1 MVQKYAVTMS
11 ESIIE
16 RIKTIVLEYLEDE
29 EVRIGVFGSRVK
41 GSQRKGSDIDIA
53 VIPKNRWNETK
64 LTLLRERL
72 ENSNIPWKVDLV
84 DFSKVDEEFKSF
96 TSKNMILW
104 KK

>member
-1 MVQKYAVTMS
+1 MS

-16 RIKTIVLEYLEDE
+16 RIMFIVLEYLGDE
-29 EVRIGVFGSRVK
+29 EVRIRVFGSRAK
-41 GSQRKGSDIDIA
+41 GRQRKGSDIDIA
-53 VIPKNRWNETK
+53 VIPKNDWNDIK

-84 DFSKVDEEFKSF
+84 DFSKVDEDFKRF
-96 TSKNMILW
+96 ASKDMIFW